1 MVQASGGGSAKAEG
15 GQGREIRPG
24 RLGLGRRPAYVR
36 CGIHVRRRA
45 IWLLRGRDGS
55 FLVSCERGILA
66 SGSGSRWWLVP
77 LTAEVPPRDRAV
89 LLAGPAAAGRTRAG
103 GGSSGRPGRGL

>member
-1 MVQASGGGSAKAEG
+1 MVQASGVGPAQAEG
-15 GQGREIRPG
+15 WQGRGIRPG
-24 RLGLGRRPAYVR
+24 RLGLGRRPAYAR

-66 SGSGSRWWLVP
+66 SGSGSRWWLMP

-89 LLAGPAAAGRTRAG
+89 LLAGARGGARGR
-103 GGSSGRPGRGL
+103 